1 MEEDLEKENY
11 KLKQEI
17 KYQEV
22 LRQNELSKAE
32 WKAEEQKKKST
43 EILAIALIFLFCAV
57 MIIIGLVSSQG

>member
-43 EILAIALIFLFCAV
+43 EILAIALVVLFCAV